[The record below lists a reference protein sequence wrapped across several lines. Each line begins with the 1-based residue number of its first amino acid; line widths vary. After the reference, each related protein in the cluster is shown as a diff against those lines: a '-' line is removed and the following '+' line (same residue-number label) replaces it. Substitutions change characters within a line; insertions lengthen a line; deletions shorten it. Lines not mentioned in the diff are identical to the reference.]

1 MICSKSTKA
10 YRLNLLMFYSEAEPD
25 FSNLVINS
33 VLSKSKS
40 KSESNDSES
49 DFNSVFINFDIC
61 IFLSYIYTL
70 LNKHADDFFI
80 KIFNR
85 ISIYASNA
93 SIMHI
98 FFKNYLKKLQ
108 TNIITRINISITIN
122 QINKHKAKI
131 YNHCMYTE
139 IIIKKFLLFFF
150 TVYKNERKEHK
161 F

>member
-1 MICSKSTKA
+1 MIYSKSTKA

-122 QINKHKAKI
+122 QINKLKAKI
-131 YNHCMYTE
+131 YNHCVYTHNYY
-139 IIIKKFLLFFF
+139 KFFF
-150 TVYKNERKEHK
+150 TFFPHRI
-161 F
+161 

>member
-1 MICSKSTKA
+1 
-10 YRLNLLMFYSEAEPD
+10 MFYSESETD

-33 VLSKSKS
+33 LLSKS

-61 IFLSYIYTL
+61 VFLPYIYTL
-70 LNKHADDFFI
+70 LNKLADDFFI
-80 KIFNR
+80 KIHNR
-85 ISIYASNA
+85 INSYASNA

-98 FFKNYLKKLQ
+98 FFKNHLKKLQ

-131 YNHCMYTE
+131 YNHCVYTHNYYKLFSSQN
-139 IIIKKFLLFFF
+139 IRMSISSINFNDKKSDF
-150 TVYKNERKEHK
+150 YKNKNK
-161 F
+161 KYLI